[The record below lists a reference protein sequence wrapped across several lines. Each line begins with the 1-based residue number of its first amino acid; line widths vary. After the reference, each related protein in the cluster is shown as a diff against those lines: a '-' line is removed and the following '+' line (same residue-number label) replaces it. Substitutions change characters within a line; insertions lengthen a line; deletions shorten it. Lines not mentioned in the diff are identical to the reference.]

1 MLLRRI
7 VSLLVLALFAAA
19 LPARAQVII
28 TLQNATAS
36 FSQGGYPVS
45 ATIDGSTAPN
55 TGWAHSGLTQNDA
68 AVFETVSNASFPTY
82 NFTISNVDT
91 VNPTH
96 IVGRF
101 RISATTDDRNLFAD
115 GLANGGAVAANWTVL
130 NLTNLVSSAG
140 STLTVLSAGS
150 VRASGP
156 VPSIDIYTFSANT
169 NLTGITGFRLEVL
182 IDASLPNGGPGRAG
196 NGNFVLSEFAITAA
210 VPEPST
216 CALLGAGLLALGFAT
231 RRRR

>member
-1 MLLRRI
+1 MFIHRTVLL
-7 VSLLVLALFAAA
+7 LAAVMTVAGTRA
-19 LPARAQVII
+19 SAQVII
-28 TLQNATAS
+28 TLQNSTAS
-36 FSQGGYPVS
+36 FSQDGYPVS

-55 TGWAHSGLTQNDA
+55 TGWAHSSLTQNDA
-68 AVFETVSNASFPTY
+68 AVYETVSDASFSTY
-82 NFTISNVDT
+82 NFTLSNVDT
-91 VNPTH
+91 INPTH

-101 RISATTDDRNLFAD
+101 RISATTDARSLFAD
-115 GLANGGAVAANWTVL
+115 GLATGGAVAANWTVL

-140 STLTVLSAGS
+140 STLTVLGDGS
-150 VRASGP
+150 VLASGP

-169 NLTGITGFRLEVL
+169 NLTGVTGFRLEVL

-196 NGNFVLSEFAITAA
+196 NGNFVLSEFAITA

-216 CALLGAGLLALGFAT
+216 YALLGAGLLALGFAA